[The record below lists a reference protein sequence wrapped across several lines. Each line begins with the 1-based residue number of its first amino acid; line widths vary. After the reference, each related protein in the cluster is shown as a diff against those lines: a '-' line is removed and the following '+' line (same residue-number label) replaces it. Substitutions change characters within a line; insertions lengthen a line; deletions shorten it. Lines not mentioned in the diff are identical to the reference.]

1 MKVPCYLCSLIFC
14 TLPFFSFSKN
24 VVIKGTAKT
33 FAEKELSIYQYSDY
47 ITFTK
52 QKLGSGKINNDDSFE
67 TNINV
72 SETTKIVL
80 EIEDMSVSLYTEPGM
95 VYNIHLSFSKELNK
109 SKVYDKKLSLTFPF
123 PQKNEL
129 NMLIME
135 FNSEYDEFM
144 NNNIIYLVKRDK
156 QKVSSSLKVFKKNQ
170 LEKKQFKENNY
181 VYAYASFVIAQI
193 EISLGITKKEE
204 NDIKY
209 PSSEEYIFRNYLK
222 NSRVLFNHPEYMNL
236 FHNLFNEKF
245 ESIRLEKGTLLI
257 GALHEQIPLQK
268 INSYLKNYTYF
279 ANDTLL
285 ELFFLKGINETYNKK
300 NAPKKYLLKLLEH
313 YIQKGVCLEIRN
325 IATTVQYRLQNP
337 SLAIGI
343 LAPDFTLYDTEN
355 RPVKISTFKN
365 KYVYLGFWATWSIP
379 SIKEMTILEQIHKKY
394 NQKVEFISLCT
405 DGDAKKLNRFL
416 SKYPFKWTFL
426 YSPNSHEIKEAY
438 MVKTIPSYV
447 LINPDGT
454 IYKAPAPRPTGNAER
469 PNEESL
475 EKVLYHI
482 SKTK

>member
-170 LEKKQFKENNY
+170 LEKN
-181 VYAYASFVIAQI
+181 
-193 EISLGITKKEE
+193 SLKKITMFMLTLVLLLHKL
-204 NDIKY
+204 KY
-209 PSSEEYIFRNYLK
+209 RW
-222 NSRVLFNHPEYMNL
+222 V
-236 FHNLFNEKF
+236 
-245 ESIRLEKGTLLI
+245 
-257 GALHEQIPLQK
+257 
-268 INSYLKNYTYF
+268 
-279 ANDTLL
+279 
-285 ELFFLKGINETYNKK
+285 
-300 NAPKKYLLKLLEH
+300 
-313 YIQKGVCLEIRN
+313 
-325 IATTVQYRLQNP
+325 
-337 SLAIGI
+337 
-343 LAPDFTLYDTEN
+343 
-355 RPVKISTFKN
+355 
-365 KYVYLGFWATWSIP
+365 
-379 SIKEMTILEQIHKKY
+379 
-394 NQKVEFISLCT
+394 
-405 DGDAKKLNRFL
+405 
-416 SKYPFKWTFL
+416 
-426 YSPNSHEIKEAY
+426 
-438 MVKTIPSYV
+438 
-447 LINPDGT
+447 
-454 IYKAPAPRPTGNAER
+454 
-469 PNEESL
+469 
-475 EKVLYHI
+475 
-482 SKTK
+482 